1 MMRVACHEV
10 LSEYRDF
17 YRARHLRKSMRIIA
31 VIADVVMA
39 GICGRKRV
47 GFLKWLGEARR
58 FQIQANRWY
67 LHCLATFLLMAF
79 GGHPSIPELRND
91 EGR

>member
-1 MMRVACHEV
+1 
-10 LSEYRDF
+10 
-17 YRARHLRKSMRIIA
+17 MRIIA

-58 FQIQANRWY
+58 FQIQAKPVVPA
-67 LHCLATFLLMAF
+67 LSSDI
-79 GGHPSIPELRND
+79 PSHGPRRPSEYS
-91 EGR
+91 